1 MNKIQERELIK
12 IETENNI
19 DLDTPNLYTNRE
31 LSWIRFNGRVLGE
44 AMDSSHPLLER
55 IKFLAICGS
64 NLDEFFMCRLSS
76 VRKRIRQG
84 ISKVKADGMTEI
96 EVIKETRQEILPLL
110 ESYGQY
116 WQNELIPA
124 LQQEKIYIRSP
135 ENLTDTQRAYLRQY
149 FEDMI
154 LPTLTPLAIDL
165 AHPFPFISNLSLN
178 MAVIVK
184 NSMGEEKYARIKI
197 PSDLFPRLL
206 TIDSDKTN
214 NKEDS
219 LELIFLEDV
228 IAMNADLIFPGL
240 EIIAN
245 HIFRVTRDAEI
256 EIVPDE
262 YDNLLTAVEHGLKT
276 RETGMPIRL
285 EVEKSMPKHIRD
297 LFALN
302 LHLTNDL
309 VYEIDQP
316 FALVDL
322 WQLHGLD
329 KPELKDK
336 SFTPYTPEALQEDK
350 NLFEA
355 ISQRDWVLYHP
366 YDDFTIIV
374 NLLKHAA
381 RDPSVLAIK
390 ITMYRIDKHSPIIE
404 ALMKA
409 RENGKSVSVLV
420 ELKAK
425 FDEKNNINWT
435 KKLEQAGVHVI
446 YGLPSLKVHTKLC
459 LIVRKEKDGIVQY
472 SHLSSGNYHTF
483 TSTIYGDMGYL
494 TANQAL
500 SRDVS
505 DLFNSLTGYSE
516 KTDYNTLL
524 VAPKTLEDE
533 ILERIDR
540 EIAIHREKGNGYIAF
555 KLNGLVD
562 QDIIKSLY
570 RASQAGVK
578 IDLNVRG
585 LCCLRAGVAGV
596 SDNIKV
602 ISIVGRFLEHTRIYY
617 FNNNGEEEVLLGSS
631 DMMPRNLS
639 RRVEILFPVPSGDI
653 KTAIINN
660 MLKIHLKD
668 NVKAWRMLPDGLY
681 QKIEPDQG
689 EEKINSQQWLIDNR
703 GRWHFNNVFGGF
715 FR

>member
-64 NLDEFFMCRLSS
+64 NLDEFFMCRLSG

-110 ESYGQY
+110 ESYAQY

-124 LQQEKIYIRSP
+124 LQQEKIYIRSQ

-149 FEDMI
+149 FENMI
-154 LPTLTPLAIDL
+154 FPTLTPLAIDL

-184 NSMGEEKYARIKI
+184 NSLGEEKYARIKI

-240 EIIAN
+240 EIIATY
-245 HIFRVTRDAEI
+245 IFRVTRDAEI
-256 EIVPDE
+256 EIVPEE

-309 VYEIDQP
+309 VYQIDQP

-336 SFTPYTPEALQEDK
+336 SFIPYTPEALKEEE

-366 YDDFTIIV
+366 YDDFTVIV
-374 NLLKHAA
+374 NLLKQAA

-516 KTDYNTLL
+516 KTDYHTLL

-540 EIAIHREKGNGYIAF
+540 EIAIHREKGNGYMAF

-562 QDIIKSLY
+562 KDIIKSLY

-653 KTAIINN
+653 KTTIINN

-681 QKIEPDQG
+681 QKIKPAQG